1 MTRNAFQTYSHLS
14 IINSGAMDT
23 HVDSHTYTKKLRVN
37 LYVYHILFPLLRD
50 ILTKLEERSLAP
62 MWNNFLFTSH
72 QLSSLLVCL
81 HSSFMYTGIPVT
93 ESQSVWPDENGYRY
107 TEWALSLY
115 LFIVKEQ
122 NPILE
127 SSPLLD
133 TLSNVPRTYF
143 TNSHLREN
151 SSKNQ
156 STSSCVK

>member
-1 MTRNAFQTYSHLS
+1 MFIIYFPFASRYINKVRGEKFGTYVKQLLAHKPLVILIARLS
-14 IINSGAMDT
+14 
-23 HVDSHTYTKKLRVN
+23 
-37 LYVYHILFPLLRD
+37 LF
-50 ILTKLEERSLAP
+50 
-62 MWNNFLFTSH
+62 
-72 QLSSLLVCL
+72 LV
-81 HSSFMYTGIPVT
+81 MYTSIPVI

-122 NPILE
+122 NSILE

-156 STSSCVK
+156 RTSSCVK

>member
-1 MTRNAFQTYSHLS
+1 MKQLLAHKPLVILIARLS
-14 IINSGAMDT
+14 
-23 HVDSHTYTKKLRVN
+23 
-37 LYVYHILFPLLRD
+37 LF
-50 ILTKLEERSLAP
+50 
-62 MWNNFLFTSH
+62 
-72 QLSSLLVCL
+72 LV
-81 HSSFMYTGIPVT
+81 MYTGIPVT
-93 ESQSVWPDENGYRY
+93 ESQSVWLDENGYHY

-115 LFIVKEQ
+115 LFILKEQ

-133 TLSNVPRTYF
+133 TLSNVPITYF

>member
-23 HVDSHTYTKKLRVN
+23 HVDSHTYTKILRVN
-37 LYVYHILFPLLRD
+37 LYCLSYTIPFASRYIDKVRGEKFGTYVQQLLAHKPLVILIARL
-50 ILTKLEERSLAP
+50 SL
-62 MWNNFLFTSH
+62 FL
-72 QLSSLLVCL
+72 V
-81 HSSFMYTGIPVT
+81 MYTGIPVS
-93 ESQSVWPDENGYRY
+93 ESQSVWPDKNGCRY

-133 TLSNVPRTYF
+133 TLYNVPRTYF

>member
-1 MTRNAFQTYSHLS
+1 MKQLLAHKPLVILIARLS
-14 IINSGAMDT
+14 
-23 HVDSHTYTKKLRVN
+23 
-37 LYVYHILFPLLRD
+37 LF
-50 ILTKLEERSLAP
+50 
-62 MWNNFLFTSH
+62 
-72 QLSSLLVCL
+72 LV
-81 HSSFMYTGIPVT
+81 MYTGIPVI

>member
-23 HVDSHTYTKKLRVN
+23 HVDSHTYTKRLQVN

-50 ILTKLEERSLAP
+50 ILTKLEEK
-62 MWNNFLFTSH
+62 FGTYVK
-72 QLSSLLVCL
+72 QLLVHKPL
-81 HSSFMYTGIPVT
+81 VILIARLSLFLVMYTGIPVT
-93 ESQSVWPDENGYRY
+93 ESQSVWPDKNGYRY

-127 SSPLLD
+127 SSR
-133 TLSNVPRTYF
+133 S
-143 TNSHLREN
+143 E
-151 SSKNQ
+151 
-156 STSSCVK
+156 

>member
-1 MTRNAFQTYSHLS
+1 MFIIYYSLCFAIYINKVRGERFGTYVKQLLAHKPLVILIDRLS
-14 IINSGAMDT
+14 
-23 HVDSHTYTKKLRVN
+23 
-37 LYVYHILFPLLRD
+37 LF
-50 ILTKLEERSLAP
+50 
-62 MWNNFLFTSH
+62 
-72 QLSSLLVCL
+72 LV
-81 HSSFMYTGIPVT
+81 MYTGIPVT

>member
-1 MTRNAFQTYSHLS
+1 MTRNDFQTYSLLS

-23 HVDSHTYTKKLRVN
+23 HVDSHIYTKRLRVN

-50 ILTKLEERSLAP
+50 ILTKLEERSFGTYVKQLLAHKP
-62 MWNNFLFTSH
+62 SVILIAHLSLFL
-72 QLSSLLVCL
+72 V
-81 HSSFMYTGIPVT
+81 MYTGIPVT
-93 ESQSVWPDENGYRY
+93 ESQNVWPDENGYRY

-115 LFIVKEQ
+115 LFIMKEQ

-143 TNSHLREN
+143 
-151 SSKNQ
+151 
-156 STSSCVK
+156 

>member
-1 MTRNAFQTYSHLS
+1 MFIVYYSLCFA
-14 IINSGAMDT
+14 IYEKVRGEKFGT
-23 HVDSHTYTKKLRVN
+23 HVKQLLDHKPSV
-37 LYVYHILFPLLRD
+37 ILIAR
-50 ILTKLEERSLAP
+50 
-62 MWNNFLFTSH
+62 
-72 QLSSLLVCL
+72 LSSFLVT
-81 HSSFMYTGIPVT
+81 YAGIPVT